1 MVMTTATASWELL
14 CIQAFPFAVPN
25 GWSAETWMI
34 FLTGW
39 NSIKGL
45 QTKPDQRRQAVVF
58 GWRLPLLPLARE
70 TGTSWFEHRS
80 NIRTAHH
87 VYLQLPYIFC
97 VQWRKNILIS
107 CSAFMNPLTILCPR
121 ILPPPFHV
129 FVFFLVSSSCPYPA
143 LQTAA
148 GTSSNSCT
156 CAIDKTPCSN
166 CSICTAVLPSLCL
179 IASQL
184 IYFYFCSW
192 LAVSFFMNCKENRF
206 FFFL

>member
-1 MVMTTATASWELL
+1 MVMTTATASWEFL

-129 FVFFLVSSSCPYPA
+129 FFFWFLPPVHTLLFRQQQGQVPTLVHVP
-143 LQTAA
+143 LTKHHVQTAA
-148 GTSSNSCT
+148 SVLQFYRH
-156 CAIDKTPCSN
+156 CA
-166 CSICTAVLPSLCL
+166 
-179 IASQL
+179 
-184 IYFYFCSW
+184 
-192 LAVSFFMNCKENRF
+192 
-206 FFFL
+206 